1 MSKVHNWF
9 FLILLLISNVIYSEC
24 HEKENVN
31 SLEIRNGQMEVGENS
46 TVKFKSAITTENK
59 FELKNVE
66 VTTCAESSVWS
77 LEAENATFNE
87 SDRELVIEN
96 TKLKV
101 FGIPIFWIGEV
112 SLNQNDSFSIPN
124 LGLTNSSLDIS
135 YKFKNKT
142 ENTLLQVEPIYSDSS
157 LGLSFSFEYDDET
170 NYLEFDSLS
179 MDDEDDSWAYNLDA
193 QINFNDFISLDVDY
207 SDFSGNSLIQNYG
220 FRYLDLK
227 RRSLDLKQSIGLS
240 MIYGNRNFSFSS
252 NNFKNIGS
260 LRPLSHSKDFF
271 LYERFYNI
279 HDWHLE
285 ISSEYASFR
294 SNYPLSLDM
303 PYQIFNRVDRV
314 ARNIRLSK
322 SFSYPNYDHEH
333 ELLISSKE
341 YDVHDSQMK
350 LDSNDISL
358 KQSFSLLED
367 RSLKIGYIW
376 STFTDQ
382 YALPILD
389 SYPINPS
396 PEANI
401 SLSPWVG
408 KDRNANMRKIYMY
421 KKGMNKIFNY
431 SLGTNLYEKYNYD
444 QENMILKKFFNK
456 KPIFFSISSNNK
468 NLNIFAMGNYS
479 YEKKKFMGLM
489 GGFKYIDEKTK
500 FSIQK
505 NKIITSSY
513 PLKSLNN
520 YVVKFKRDFDY
531 FSIFSR
537 SQYAQE
543 DKSLNENIL
552 GVEWEYDCLK
562 LRLSFERAK
571 FFPFIESDY
580 TNLPFDEHIY
590 LTNPKVKNNLSFEF
604 ELIGLSNLLTPID
617 NIIENGLFN

>member
-1 MSKVHNWF
+1 MLKVHNWF
-9 FLILLLISNVIYSEC
+9 LLIILSTSSLINSEC
-24 HEKENVN
+24 HDDQTES
-31 SLEIRNGQMEVGENS
+31 SLQIKNGQMEVGDNGI
-46 TVKFKSAITTENK
+46 VKFESAITTEEK
-59 FELKNVE
+59 LELKNVK

-77 LEAENATFNE
+77 LGAENATFNE
-87 SDRELVIEN
+87 SNRDLTIEN
-96 TKLKV
+96 AKLKI
-101 FGIPIFWIGEV
+101 FNLPIFWLGEV

-124 LGLTNSSLDIS
+124 LGITNSNLDIS

-157 LGLSFSFEYDDET
+157 LGLSLSFEYDDET

-179 MDDEDDSWAYNLDA
+179 MDDDDSSWAYNLDA

-207 SDFSGNSLIQNYG
+207 SDFSGTSLIQNYG

-227 RRSLDLKQSIGLS
+227 RRSLDLKQSIDLS

-252 NNFKNIGS
+252 NSFKNIGS
-260 LRPLSHSKDFF
+260 LRPLSHSKNFF
-271 LYERFYNI
+271 LYERFYNFK
-279 HDWHLE
+279 DWSLE
-285 ISSEYASFR
+285 ISSEYASFK

-303 PYQIFNRVDRV
+303 PYQIFSRVDRT
-314 ARNIRLSK
+314 ARNIRLSR
-322 SFSYPNYDHEH
+322 SFSSDNFDHEH
-333 ELLISSKE
+333 EFLLSSKE
-341 YDVHDSQMK
+341 YDIHDSQMK

-358 KQSFSLLED
+358 KQSFSLLEN

-382 YALPILD
+382 YTLPILD

-396 PEANI
+396 PESNI

-408 KDRNANMRKIYMY
+408 KDRDANMRKIFIY
-421 KKGMNKIFNY
+421 KKGVNKNFNY
-431 SLGTNLYEKYNYD
+431 SLGTNIYEKYNYD
-444 QENMILKKFFNK
+444 QENMIFKKFFNK

-468 NLNIFAMGNYS
+468 NLNIFAKGNYS

-489 GGFKYIDEKTK
+489 GGFEYIDEKTK
-500 FSIQK
+500 FSLQK
-505 NKIITSSY
+505 NKIIPSSY
-513 PLKSLNN
+513 PLRSLNN
-520 YVVKFKRDFDY
+520 YVIKFKRDFDS

-537 SQYAQE
+537 SQYALE
-543 DKSLNENIL
+543 EKSLNENIL
-552 GVEWEYDCLK
+552 GVEWTYDCLK

-580 TNLPFDEHIY
+580 TNLPYDEHIY

-617 NIIENGLFN
+617 NIIEYGLFN